1 MARDVLACACVRAIW
16 VLAATAGCSYRAGS
30 FSALGHDFAGQRV
43 SLGCIDLAVARRPDG
58 PLGAVLAY
66 DIGNRCDTPVWLD
79 LASPP
84 VIGQVDNADIDL
96 VAYDPRAELRRLPL
110 DGRALATETIEYRA
124 RVAVPFDDVCVDAGR
139 IVGAGPMWKCV
150 GPAPELHAP

>member
-1 MARDVLACACVRAIW
+1 MRGVRVTWMLAVA
-16 VLAATAGCSYRAGS
+16 AGCSYRAGS
-30 FSALGHDFAGQRV
+30 FSSLGHDFTGQRL
-43 SLGCIDLAVARRPDG
+43 SLDCIDLAIARRPDG

-79 LASPP
+79 LASPH
-84 VIGQVDNADIDL
+84 VIGHVDNADIDL
-96 VAYDPRAELRRLPL
+96 AAYDPRAELRRLPL

-139 IVGAGPMWKCV
+139 IVGGAPLWKCV
-150 GPAPELHAP
+150 GPAPELRLP